1 MTLIVH
7 VEGHTEESFV
17 NEVLA
22 PHLLGHGF
30 ATVRAGFIGGG
41 RGGITSWTIAQRDI
55 VNHLR
60 DDPTCV
66 ATTMVDYYGLPRTGT
81 AAWPGR
87 AETAELPDGDKPGAI
102 EERLAASVAEEMG
115 AAFDRN
121 RFVPY
126 VMMHEFEALLFSDCA
141 AFAEAIARPH
151 LREALQEI
159 RDAFASP
166 EEIDDSPNSAPSK
179 RVQALVAG
187 YQKPWMGT
195 LAALAVGLD
204 AMRVACPHF
213 GRWLNRLEQSPGA
226 AAHAAT

>member
-22 PHLLGHGF
+22 PHLVGHGF

-41 RGGITSWTIAQRDI
+41 QGGITSWTVAQRDI

-60 DDPTCV
+60 DDATYV

-87 AETAELPDGDKPGAI
+87 AEAAELPVGDRAEAI
-102 EERLAASVAEEMG
+102 EERLVVSVAEEMG

-141 AFAEAIARPH
+141 AFARAIDRPH

-159 RDAFASP
+159 RDAFANP

-179 RVQALVAG
+179 RVETLVAR

-204 AMRVACPHF
+204 AMRDACPHF
-213 GRWLNRLEQSPGA
+213 GRWLNRLERSPRA
-226 AAHAAT
+226 AASAAT